1 MAFVNMNNKSLWPG
15 CNSLKL
21 TFCYVQRVGAL
32 DVDKQI
38 VEKQY
43 LKKYTKTHKEHNLVW
58 VQITILLIQS
68 AVIANAVLRQLSNQ
82 HDKRNIR
89 L

>member
-1 MAFVNMNNKSLWPG
+1 MAFVNINDKSLWPG

-43 LKKYTKTHKEHNLVW
+43 LKKYTKTHKEHNLV
-58 VQITILLIQS
+58 
-68 AVIANAVLRQLSNQ
+68 
-82 HDKRNIR
+82 
-89 L
+89 